1 LPFLQPHK
9 APKAKVCRFRRAQPA
24 LPECLLLP
32 KMVGRALGAMFK
44 NWAEVLN
51 VGVKKANNSLKD
63 LHPKILEK

>member
-1 LPFLQPHK
+1 
-9 APKAKVCRFRRAQPA
+9 
-24 LPECLLLP
+24 
-32 KMVGRALGAMFK
+32 MVGRALGAMFK